1 MKTEKVNLG
10 GRMCIPLSRN
20 FAPRGNSVYILFISS
35 ELIPSSKW
43 QLKLAQTVLLVL
55 L

>member
-20 FAPRGNSVYILFISS
+20 FVPRGNSVYILFISS
-35 ELIPSSKW
+35 KQFGVFLTTEAATQSCS
-43 QLKLAQTVLLVL
+43 
-55 L
+55 